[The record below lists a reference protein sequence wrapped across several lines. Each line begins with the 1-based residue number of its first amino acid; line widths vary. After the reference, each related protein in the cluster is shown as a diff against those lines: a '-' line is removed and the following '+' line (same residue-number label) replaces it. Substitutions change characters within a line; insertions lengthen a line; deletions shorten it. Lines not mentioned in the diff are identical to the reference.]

1 MNLSSYVAQSVR
13 SNFRDNVN
21 LEAILSLK
29 MPVQRSHKTLEP
41 LTGVELLDAYTDS
54 RIKLGKSKLKNI
66 QQDHELLTRVLHLI
80 GFDDLNELDRSG
92 AENVRDALSHYPTNA
107 KKHSEFTGLT
117 GYDVI
122 FKNAALPKPKPC
134 LSLTTVKGIIEKFST
149 FLNWSKAHGYVK
161 DNVFYRLPKK
171 SEKGGKKRL
180 CFSDQHLAAIFK
192 MKDYKSH
199 SYLHP
204 YYYWVPLLGR
214 YTGARLNEICQ
225 LTIDDILQVDGVQCL
240 KIWDNVEGQSVKNT
254 SSIRLIPIHNE
265 LIAKGFLAFVNSK
278 SKGRLFPELPL
289 IKGYYSHNASKWFQ
303 RRRDSLGLGKG
314 LDAHSFRH
322 TFINELKQL
331 GVSKEIIECIVGHKH
346 NSESFDTYSEQY
358 RPSILAPVVNM
369 IDTSHTENVLP
380 YFSFL
385 N

>member
-1 MNLSSYVAQSVR
+1 MNLSSSVAQSLR

-240 KIWDNVEGQSVKNT
+240 KIWDNVEGQSVKNS

-265 LIAKGFLAFVNSK
+265 LIAKGFLSFVDSK
-278 SKGRLFPELPL
+278 NKGRLFPELPL
-289 IKGYYSHNASKWFQ
+289 VDGYYSTNASKWFS

-369 IDTSHTENVLP
+369 IDTSHTAHIRP
-380 YFSFL
+380 YTSV
-385 N
+385 

>member
-1 MNLSSYVAQSVR
+1 MNLSSSVAQSLR

-149 FLNWSKAHGYVK
+149 FLNWSKAHGYLK

-192 MKDYKSH
+192 MKNYKSH

-240 KIWDNVEGQSVKNT
+240 KIWDNVEGQSVKNS

-265 LIAKGFLAFVNSK
+265 LITKGFLSFVDSK
-278 SKGRLFPELPL
+278 NKGRLFPELPL
-289 IKGYYSHNASKWFQ
+289 VDGYYSTNASKWFS

-369 IDTSHTENVLP
+369 IDTSHTAHIRP
-380 YFSFL
+380 YTSV
-385 N
+385 

>member
-1 MNLSSYVAQSVR
+1 MNLSSSAAQSLR
-13 SNFRDNVN
+13 SDFSDNAN
-21 LEAILSLK
+21 IEAILSLK

-41 LTGVELLDAYTDS
+41 LTSVELLHAYTDS

-66 QQDHELLTRVLHLI
+66 QQDHELLTRVLCLI

-107 KKHSEFTGLT
+107 KKLSELVGLT

-161 DNVFYRLPKK
+161 ENVFYRLPKK

-180 CFSDQHLAAIFK
+180 CFSDQHLAAIFT

-240 KIWDNVEGQSVKNT
+240 KIWDNVEGQSVKNS

-278 SKGRLFPELPL
+278 SKDRLFPELPL

-358 RPSILAPVVNM
+358 NPSVLAPVVNM
-369 IDTSHTENVLP
+369 IGTSHTTSVRP
-380 YFSFL
+380 Y
-385 N
+385 NR